1 MVDGDGHC
9 PFRIVFHH
17 KQNALFEPL
26 IHHHRHR
33 HQKLALKRRH
43 SGAGNLAL
51 RQQIFLSVFAF
62 CLLHAIQL
70 SDQMRAP
77 QSFKIKRSRRSDRSF
92 VSCSQTLSYMSAMSR
107 IFVTFACL
115 IFTTLAQAGQT
126 PWVDVAPDTRLRLI
140 FSDVLT
146 SEAETMMALELEM
159 PPGTKTYWR
168 VPGETGI
175 PLTLDN
181 SNSTGLGEAKVIWP
195 FPERLQ
201 TYGYVDYVYQQNLI
215 LPIKL
220 QVKSSNPRLDMKLIL
235 GVCSEVCIPV
245 SVQIT
250 HDLTFDA
257 RDNRVALQIA
267 QNIANSPIPW
277 DQQDN
282 PFGRIYYDL
291 ASEQL
296 RIEVSDSQIDMQTM
310 IPTIENSFVMFG
322 MPQKSQTEGLVAFE
336 KLGGDVMQD
345 LAGKNLTLTFM
356 SPDGPYEYSMPL
368 ILSE

>member
-1 MVDGDGHC
+1 
-9 PFRIVFHH
+9 
-17 KQNALFEPL
+17 
-26 IHHHRHR
+26 
-33 HQKLALKRRH
+33 
-43 SGAGNLAL
+43 
-51 RQQIFLSVFAF
+51 
-62 CLLHAIQL
+62 
-70 SDQMRAP
+70 
-77 QSFKIKRSRRSDRSF
+77 
-92 VSCSQTLSYMSAMSR
+92 MSR

-296 RIEVSDSQIDMQTM
+296 RIEISDSQIDMQTM

-336 KLGGDVMQD
+336 KLGGDGMQD